1 MYGLSYLIGVSCG
14 ICSDVQLSENC
25 WAPKCS
31 PPEHLAL
38 GFLWSALCE
47 SLLIHRPAAVL
58 PLLCEYCPQTA
69 GESLQCCV
77 SCLTAR
83 GRQGV
88 SLQFPLTSPS
98 APPPRP
104 VSAGVSL
111 PTPHPFSS
119 CPSFLFPFPFLS
131 FLFFVCRTENIT
143 VTLRPEHRCNIN
155 GSLSLYFLSC
165 LVNVLYFS

>member
-1 MYGLSYLIGVSCG
+1 MGSPTSLVFAVGYVQMYSWARTAGLQSVHLQSTWLLASCG
-14 ICSDVQLSENC
+14 RHCVNHCSST
-25 WAPKCS
+25 APQQSCS
-31 PPEHLAL
+31 CSVNTVHRLL
-38 GFLWSALCE
+38 GRVCSA
-47 SLLIHRPAAVL
+47 
-58 PLLCEYCPQTA
+58 
-69 GESLQCCV
+69 V

-98 APPPRP
+98 APPLP

-143 VTLRPEHRCNIN
+143 VTLCPEHHCNIN